1 LIRIDF
7 SNVDIDE
14 YLDTVKELGEF
25 ARQNDLKREFKLF
38 KEAWIAAKDY
48 KDRNAAPWNP

>member
-14 YLDTVKELGEF
+14 YLNTVKELGEF
-25 ARQNDLKREFKLF
+25 ARQHDLKREFDLF
-38 KEAWIAAKDY
+38 KEAWKFAKDY
-48 KDRNAAPWNP
+48 KDRNSAPW